1 MHFAEALV
9 PRDEAVALA
18 AAEVRRM
25 ADRNAPYFVKAPGAA
40 PDAEGAILDRIRAE
54 DVWYFIPFARR
65 DPARDPVVV
74 RFNALTRTAVVE
86 KAA

>member
-9 PRDEAVALA
+9 PRDEAIALA

-25 ADRNAPYFVKAPGAA
+25 ADRNAPYYAKAPGLV
-40 PDAEGAILDRIRAE
+40 PDADGVLLERIRAE
-54 DVWYFIPFARR
+54 DAWYFIPFARR
-65 DPARDPVVV
+65 DAARDPVVV
-74 RFNALTRTAVVE
+74 RFNALTRTAVIE

>member
-9 PRDEAVALA
+9 PRDEAVNLC
-18 AAEVRRM
+18 AAEVRRL
-25 ADRNAPYFVKAPGAA
+25 ADRNACYYVKEPGLA
-40 PDAEGAILDRIRAE
+40 PDADRPLVERIRAE
-54 DVWYFIPFARR
+54 DAWYFIPFARR
-65 DPARDPVVV
+65 DPAREPVMV

>member
-25 ADRNAPYFVKAPGAA
+25 ADRNAPYYVKDPGAV
-40 PDAEGAILDRIRAE
+40 PDADRALLARIRAE
-54 DVWYFIPFARR
+54 DAWYFIPFARR
-65 DPARDPVVV
+65 DPDRDPVVV